1 MFKSKYFFLAKLLE
15 NKYKMFKS
23 KRGIN
28 RPHSCLIY
36 SMSLVS
42 LSANTYKIILEEKRE
57 LFISFVIDVFIA
69 IQQNRSDILQN
80 ILV

>member
-1 MFKSKYFFLAKLLE
+1 MFDVFSI
-15 NKYKMFKS
+15 M
-23 KRGIN
+23 
-28 RPHSCLIY
+28 
-36 SMSLVS
+36 
-42 LSANTYKIILEEKRE
+42 SANTYKNILEEKRE